1 MIHEHHARSLH
12 WDLRLERDGVLV
24 SWAVP
29 KGIPPDPKKNHL
41 AVHVED
47 HPLDYIDFAGDIPEG
62 NYGAGTV
69 KIWDKGT
76 YETEKFR
83 DDEVMIT
90 FHGERLEGKYVL
102 FQTKGNQ
109 WMIHRMDPPSGGAR
123 EPMPDKL
130 VPMLAKL
137 AAALP
142 RNDADYGY
150 EIKWDGIRA
159 LAYIDGG
166 RAALREPQRPRHH
179 EHVSRAA
186 RAGRRGGHA
195 PADPRRRDRDL
206 RRGRAAELRAP
217 PEPHAPGLRRRDQA
231 PHGGHPGRLHD
242 LRRAVPRRPLDDVAA
257 LHASAASCWT
267 SS

>member
-1 MIHEHHARSLH
+1 MVHEHHARSLH

-62 NYGAGTV
+62 EYGAGTM
-69 KIWDKGT
+69 KIWDSGT

-83 DDEVMIT
+83 DDEVIIT
-90 FHGERLEGKYVL
+90 FHGERLQGRYAL
-102 FQTKGNQ
+102 FQTNGQ
-109 WMIHRMDPPSGGAR
+109 ELDDPPHGPAR
-123 EPMPDKL
+123 GRRRASRMPDNL
-130 VPMLAKL
+130 EPMLAKL
-137 AAALP
+137 SAALP

-166 RAALREPQRPRHH
+166 R
-179 EHVSRAA
+179 VRA
-186 RAGRRGGHA
+186 
-195 PADPRRRDRDL
+195 
-206 RRGRAAELRAP
+206 
-217 PEPHAPGLRRRDQA
+217 
-231 PHGGHPGRLHD
+231 
-242 LRRAVPRRPLDDVAA
+242 
-257 LHASAASCWT
+257 S
-267 SS
+267 